1 MFGVGGL
8 LQSYFL
14 YRNLLER
21 SYLSTGGFVATSV
34 IGAGGQ
40 VVKNPCRSGAE
51 PRESQRN
58 GARVPLTVG
67 TPGSKHA
74 GSQQDYL

>member
-21 SYLSTGGFVATSV
+21 SYLSAGGSVATNV

-40 VVKNPCRSGAE
+40 VVKK
-51 PRESQRN
+51 
-58 GARVPLTVG
+58 LM
-67 TPGSKHA
+67 
-74 GSQQDYL
+74 